1 MESSPG
7 GHPRT
12 PGHADALGPPPD
24 RRIVLRGPVNFRD
37 LGGYLTADGQQV
49 RWRRLF
55 RSDSLGPVTA
65 EDARLLTGEL
75 GLLAVVDL
83 RTGREVEREGRGG
96 LADVALHYH
105 HIPLV
110 DDVEH
115 DPDRPFDRSL
125 HEAYVHMLGKRAA
138 RLSEALAAIA
148 AEVSEHPTVF
158 HCVAGKDRTGIVA
171 ALVLGLLGVS
181 EEDIVADYALTQEV
195 MAAMIERYPRRALR
209 SSAGSPFPSAILR
222 AEAETMRH
230 TLGVLADEYG
240 SAAGWAEAAAI
251 EPAVVTKLRAALL
264 SGR

>member
-1 MESSPG
+1 MDFSG

-12 PGHADALGPPPD
+12 PGPADALGPGPD
-24 RRIVLRGPVNFRD
+24 RRIVLGGPVNFRD
-37 LGGYLTADGQQV
+37 LGGYETAEGQRV

-55 RSDSLGPVTA
+55 RSDSLSPVTV
-65 EDARLLTGEL
+65 EDAELLTGEL

-83 RTGREVEREGRGG
+83 RTRKEVEREGRGG

-115 DPDRPFDRSL
+115 DPDRPWDNSL
-125 HEAYVHMLGKRAA
+125 HEASAHMLGKRSA
-138 RLSEALAAIA
+138 RLSEALEAIA

-181 EEDIVADYALTQEV
+181 DEDIVADYALTGEV
-195 MAAMIERYPRRALR
+195 MTAMIERYPRRALK
-209 SSAGSPFPSAILR
+209 SSAGSPYPSAILR
-222 AEAETMRH
+222 AEADTMRL
-230 TLGVLADEYG
+230 TLGELAAQYG
-240 SAAGWAEAAAI
+240 SAAGWADSAAVD
-251 EPAVVTKLRAALL
+251 PAVISTLRAALL
-264 SGR
+264 T